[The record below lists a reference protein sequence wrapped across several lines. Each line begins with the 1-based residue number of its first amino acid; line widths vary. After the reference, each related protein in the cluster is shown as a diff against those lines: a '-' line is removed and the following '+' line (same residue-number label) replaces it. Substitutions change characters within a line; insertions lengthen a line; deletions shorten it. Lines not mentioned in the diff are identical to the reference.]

1 MFYRL
6 TILYIHMKMSDEK
19 YKWFGVYMKWTERYG
34 WGLTKE
40 PHVHTPLLNEAQDD
54 ITANN
59 QPTPSLEDPDSTV

>member
-40 PHVHTPLLNEAQDD
+40 PHVHTSLENEPQEDSATNDE
-54 ITANN
+54 
-59 QPTPSLEDPDSTV
+59 PSPSLKDSNSTV